1 MLVSLFSN
9 ESNEIASKNVKSSEN
24 EVPSEFLAS
33 RHAIFYLDGNCKRA
47 ASENAATRPA
57 LNSVDPGERKRERE
71 EMESFFHGAA
81 AAESRFAPARPATLA
96 SAIRTD
102 IRQCSLCIERV
113 RVEARCEFVPN
124 RSR

>member
-71 EMESFFHGAA
+71 RRDGILFSRSGSCRIQICTCSASHARLGDTHGYPTM
-81 AAESRFAPARPATLA
+81 F
-96 SAIRTD
+96 I
-102 IRQCSLCIERV
+102 V
-113 RVEARCEFVPN
+113 Y
-124 RSR
+124 